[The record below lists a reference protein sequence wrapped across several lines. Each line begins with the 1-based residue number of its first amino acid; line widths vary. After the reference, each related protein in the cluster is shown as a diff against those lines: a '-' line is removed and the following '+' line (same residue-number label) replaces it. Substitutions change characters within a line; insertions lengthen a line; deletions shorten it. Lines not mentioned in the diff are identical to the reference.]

1 MSAVL
6 GLKLS
11 AECSSA
17 PSELDASF
25 RVVYRD
31 HFQLVW
37 RGLKRL
43 GVTEASL
50 EDAVQDVF
58 LIVYRRWHDFEG
70 RSQLKTWI
78 YGIAVRIAKDYRR
91 AEARRSRRVQRL
103 AELTAAEPDST
114 APADQAER
122 REANRLCYRA
132 LGSLGD
138 EERAVFVL
146 VELEELSV
154 REVATA
160 LQLHVRTCQRRLKS
174 ARRTFERAVTRELA
188 ARRPV
193 P

>member
-1 MSAVL
+1 VSAVL

-11 AECSSA
+11 TDCPSA
-17 PSELDASF
+17 ASELDASF

-43 GVTEASL
+43 GVTEAAL

-58 LIVYRRWHDFEG
+58 LVVYRRWHDFEG
-70 RSQLKTWI
+70 RSQLRTWI
-78 YGIAVRIAKDYRR
+78 YGIAVRVAKDYRR

-103 AELTAAEPDST
+103 AELAAAEPDSA
-114 APADQAER
+114 APADQAEL

-132 LGSLGD
+132 LGALGD

-146 VELEELSV
+146 VELSELSV
-154 REVATA
+154 QETATA
-160 LQLHVRTCQRRLKS
+160 LQLHVRTCQRRLKN
-174 ARRTFERAVTRELA
+174 ARRAFERAVTRELA
-188 ARRPV
+188 ARRPES
-193 P
+193 